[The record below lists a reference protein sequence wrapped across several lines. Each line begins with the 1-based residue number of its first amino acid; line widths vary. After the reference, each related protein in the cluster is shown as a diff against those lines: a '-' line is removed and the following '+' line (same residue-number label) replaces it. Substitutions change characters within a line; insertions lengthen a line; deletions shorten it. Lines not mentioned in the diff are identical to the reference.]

1 MRRVLGLVDA
11 CSAVLLPLVHVLGG
25 RALALWL
32 QACTTPHHPSALTPQ
47 TRRGQAEDLSYSLTP
62 LHAELVPLEMIIAWL
77 LMGLLSHL
85 VVGT

>member
-11 CSAVLLPLVHVLGG
+11 CTAVLLPFVHVLRG

-47 TRRGQAEDLSYSLTP
+47 TRRGQAEDSSYGLTP
-62 LHAELVPLEMIIAWL
+62 LHAELVPHEMIIAL
-77 LMGLLSHL
+77 LPMGLLSDL
-85 VVGT
+85 VAGT